1 MCAEPDELDPQIPF
15 TPSLLPIYLA
25 LQASTTTAAPS
36 SATPPAEPS
45 ASPTADDLL
54 TAIAE
59 RVPGADAKARVEEAA
74 GEVAR
79 AEGAELHNVAALT
92 GGMVAQE
99 LIKIVTKQYI
109 PIDNTCVYDGI
120 HSRCQV
126 LRL

>member
-15 TPSLLPIYLA
+15 APSLLPIYLA
-25 LQASTTTAAPS
+25 LQASTTTTTS
-36 SATPPAEPS
+36 SDPDVS
-45 ASPTADDLL
+45 AFPTDEDLL
-54 TAIAE
+54 LAIAD
-59 RVPGADAKARVEEAA
+59 RVPGADAKTRVEEAA